1 MKLVSRWAALAVLA
15 LSLVLPAAALAAPAT
30 FSSVEV
36 AVHPEQ
42 TGAVM
47 IVSGTLAEDVA
58 LPAEVELAVPA
69 GARLQWA
76 GEILGGSPDADP
88 SVDYKV
94 ETRDGLD
101 VYSFSM
107 KSSRTAQ
114 LEILPSD
121 LVTTTPTGMLADVTW
136 TPSTDLPR
144 VTVNYLLPQTA
155 SVLTPADGAEMS
167 AGPEGYSY
175 YVRTVDNAKA
185 GEPIS
190 LKFGYSLGAAA
201 APTTTTPKSNNDSI
215 VLVAILGAVL
225 LAFAGLAVGV
235 VRKAQ
240 AKAAASE
247 QPAGK
252 PHTARMPKLEAL
264 AEADE
269 VEAESVDE
277 AEPAGTHARPR
288 TQIYLLVGVLVV
300 IGLAAG
306 LALGSGGKAS
316 VIGDVATLQI
326 ASVDT
331 CTTSNIA
338 LKTPE
343 GADLAK
349 DANDILGR
357 LKSVTGVGN
366 ASLYIKESRLEV
378 AYCDSN
384 TSEEL
389 IRAALEPTGYLA
401 DSAPATGDPS
411 APAQ

>member
-1 MKLVSRWAALAVLA
+1 MKLVSRWAALAALA
-15 LSLVLPAAALAAPAT
+15 LSLTLPSTALAAPAT

-58 LPAEVELAVPA
+58 LPAEVELAAPA

-76 GEILGGSPDADP
+76 GEILGGAPDADP
-88 SVDYKV
+88 NVDYKV
-94 ETRDGLD
+94 TTRDGVD
-101 VYSFSM
+101 VYSFTM

-114 LEILPSD
+114 LEVLPSD
-121 LVTTTPTGMLADVTW
+121 LVTQTPAGMLADVTW
-136 TPSTDLPR
+136 TPATDLPR
-144 VTVNYLLPQTA
+144 VAVNYLLPQTA
-155 SVLTPADGAEMS
+155 QVLTPAEGAEMS

-175 YVRTVDNAKA
+175 YVRTVENAKA

-190 LKFGYSLGAAA
+190 LKFGYALGAAA
-201 APTTTTPKSNNDSI
+201 APTASVPKSNSDSI
-215 VLVAILGAVL
+215 VLVVILGAVL

-235 VRKAQ
+235 TRKAK

-247 QPAGK
+247 TPTGK
-252 PHTARMPKLEAL
+252 QRTARMPKLETL

-269 VEAESVDE
+269 DETDVVDE
-277 AEPAGTHARPR
+277 VELTGTSARPR
-288 TQIYLLVGVLVV
+288 TQVYLLVGVLVV
-300 IGLAAG
+300 IGLVAG
-306 LALGSGGKAS
+306 IALGSGGKAA
-316 VIGDVATLQI
+316 VVGDVATLQI

-338 LKTPE
+338 LVTPE

-401 DSAPATGDPS
+401 NSAPAGSQD